1 LNVIWSQ
8 AQRLNR
14 LVETILD
21 ISNIEQ
27 GQLTL
32 HLERLDLWTVVNNAL
47 DRLRATTRPGL
58 VFDVRASTPH
68 CWVMGDSTRLEQ
80 VFGHLIA
87 NAIKYSPANGT
98 VVIAMENQAS
108 RAVVRIVDAGT
119 GMTTGQLAQLFQ
131 RYYQGDTPLNRSG
144 GLGLGLYISR
154 AIIEAHGGA
163 ISAESTPGTGS
174 VFQVT
179 LPAEPEEC

>member
-1 LNVIWSQ
+1 
-8 AQRLNR
+8 
-14 LVETILD
+14 
-21 ISNIEQ
+21 
-27 GQLTL
+27 
-32 HLERLDLWTVVNNAL
+32 
-47 DRLRATTRPGL
+47 
-58 VFDVRASTPH
+58 
-68 CWVMGDSTRLEQ
+68 
-80 VFGHLIA
+80 
-87 NAIKYSPANGT
+87 
-98 VVIAMENQAS
+98 MENQAS
-108 RAVVRIVDAGT
+108 RAGVRIADAGA

-154 AIIEAHGGA
+154 AIIEEHGGA